1 MHHYDHLYID
11 GAWIAAHQEK
21 YREVVNPATE
31 EPAGKIIQGG
41 AEDVDRA
48 VRSARR
54 AFPGWS
60 QTSSEE
66 RARYITAIAEVMRSR
81 REELAQLITA
91 ELGMPLHLALEVQ
104 VDGPIE
110 GMLSYAAMAHHMD
123 EEEVVD
129 NALIVKDPIGVCA
142 FINPWNYPLHQLVGK
157 VAPALAAG
165 CCMVVKPSEE
175 TPMHAFLLAEIID
188 QVGLPAGVFNLV
200 TGPGVI
206 VGEALCKHPQVD
218 MVSFTGSTGAG
229 IRVAEMAAQS
239 VKRVCQELGGKSAFI
254 ITPEADL
261 ESAVIHGVQDV
272 MINSGQTC
280 TALTRMLVPRSRYNE
295 TVAIAKQVAESLP
308 IGDPLDEESFLG
320 PMCSERQ
327 RNTVIEY
334 IEKGIAEGA
343 TLVTGGVPSAGEFES
358 GFYIRPT
365 IFADVHNQMTVAR
378 EEIFGPVLCI
388 IAYDTLDEAVALAN
402 DSPFGLSGGVWAANK
417 EEGLALARRLQT
429 GQVFINGGDFNY
441 RAPFG
446 GYKQSGNGRE
456 WGLSGLE
463 EFIEKKA
470 LMC

>member
-1 MHHYDHLYID
+1 MHQYDRLYID
-11 GAWIAAHQEK
+11 GAWTAAHQEK
-21 YREVVNPATE
+21 YREVINPATE
-31 EPAGKIIQGG
+31 APAGIFIQGG
-41 AEDVDRA
+41 VEDVDRA
-48 VRSARR
+48 VQAARR
-54 AFPGWS
+54 AFCSWS
-60 QTSSEE
+60 QTSSDE
-66 RARYITAIAEVMRSR
+66 RARYITAIAEAMHSR
-81 REELAQLITA
+81 REELARLITT

-110 GMLSYAAMAHHMD
+110 GMRNYAAMAAHMD

-175 TPMHAFLLAEIID
+175 TPMHAFLLAEIMD

-206 VGEALCKHPQVD
+206 VGEALCKHPEVD

-254 ITPEADL
+254 ITPDADL
-261 ESAVIHGVQDV
+261 EAAVIHGVQDV

-280 TALTRMLVPRSRYNE
+280 TALTRMLVPRSRYE
-295 TVAIAKQVAESLP
+295 EAIDIAKQVAESLP
-308 IGDPLDEESFLG
+308 IGDPLAEDSFLG

-327 RNTVIEY
+327 RNTVITY
-334 IEKGIAEGA
+334 IEKGIEEGA
-343 TLVTGGVPSAGEFES
+343 TLVTGGVPTQGDFER

-365 IFADVHNQMTVAR
+365 IFADVNNQMTIAR
-378 EEIFGPVLCI
+378 EEIFGPVLCMI
-388 IAYDTLDEAVALAN
+388 VYDTLDDAVAIAN
-402 DSPFGLSGGVWAANK
+402 DSPFGLSGGVWAASLTD
-417 EEGLALARRLQT
+417 GLALARRLQT
-429 GQVFINGGDFNY
+429 GQVFINGGAFNY

-470 LMC
+470 LMS